1 MVCQHQAFAAQSA
14 AQGHVALGGGAARTR
29 QGGRSLAGRKRL
41 TGCKKQQGEQHRVPV
56 IPCGDG
62 SEMVCRTRLGD
73 QGRIGPSRWTACWG
87 PWTRSPWFS
96 VPPSPAQPGPAS
108 PSPRPPC
115 LCHPARRCGI
125 PDGAGDGDRR
135 RVEIALTW
143 REGGCAGR
151 RARAP
156 ANTRTPSLGSHAPCS
171 SLPLGVSRSP
181 GYNDAGVQTECLLD
195 GRVSRRRCHRSA
207 WAAGRGQCQ
216 RNVRGIL
223 AALSWVW
230 MEPIIPIG
238 NGRAQLPEV
247 WQGDGPNEEA
257 KWKQNATRRAAG
269 RLVERL
275 ASIPSSPSSRHREGE
290 GGREAGAHAEF
301 GESGA

>member
-1 MVCQHQAFAAQSA
+1 MDSLLGALDSQSL
-14 AQGHVALGGGAARTR
+14 V
-29 QGGRSLAGRKRL
+29 S
-41 TGCKKQQGEQHRVPV
+41 C
-56 IPCGDG
+56 
-62 SEMVCRTRLGD
+62 
-73 QGRIGPSRWTACWG
+73 
-87 PWTRSPWFS
+87 
-96 VPPSPAQPGPAS
+96 PPSTAQPGPAS

-125 PDGAGDGDRR
+125 PDGAVDGDRR
-135 RVEIALTW
+135 RVEFTLTE
-143 REGGCAGR
+143 REGWAWCR
-151 RARAP
+151 SSAP
-156 ANTRTPSLGSHAPCS
+156 AHTRPPSLGSHAPCS
-171 SLPLGVSRSP
+171 SRPSGGIEVP

-207 WAAGRGQCQ
+207 WAAARGRSQ
-216 RNVRGIL
+216 RNVRGFL

-275 ASIPSSPSSRHREGE
+275 APHPKQPKAERRRGGQRE
-290 GGREAGAHAEF
+290 REVPMRTLAKVVVDQPVDPCK
-301 GESGA
+301 